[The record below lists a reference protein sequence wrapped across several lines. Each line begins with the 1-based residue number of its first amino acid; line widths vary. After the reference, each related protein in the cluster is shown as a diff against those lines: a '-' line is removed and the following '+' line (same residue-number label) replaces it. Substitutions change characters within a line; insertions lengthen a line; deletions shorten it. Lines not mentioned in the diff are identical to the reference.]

1 MCPTIDPLRHIYNDF
16 ELNRG
21 DVIYKVIKAAKAGF
35 FTQTEV
41 FYLKHLIRIENENAQ
56 RTNRPTY

>member
-1 MCPTIDPLRHIYNDF
+1 MCPVIEPLRHIYNDP

-21 DVIYKVIKAAKAGF
+21 DVIYKVIKAARAGF

-41 FYLKHLIRIENENAQ
+41 FYLKHLIRTENAQ
-56 RTNRPTY
+56 RTN

>member
-1 MCPTIDPLRHIYNDF
+1 MCPIIEPLRHVYNDP

-21 DVIYKVIKAAKAGF
+21 DVIYKVVKAARAGF

-41 FYLKHLIRIENENAQ
+41 FYLKHLIRTENAQ